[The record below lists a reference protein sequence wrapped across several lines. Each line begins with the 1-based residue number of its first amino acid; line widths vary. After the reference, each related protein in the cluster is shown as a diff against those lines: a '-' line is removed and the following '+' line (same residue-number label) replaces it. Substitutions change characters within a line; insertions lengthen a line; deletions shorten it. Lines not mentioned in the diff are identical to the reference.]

1 MKNDSQNAANNELL
15 KGISVK
21 DIPKYRRDAI
31 TFLVLCA
38 FDSALAVYM
47 GFLSYRAFLR
57 DEMIW
62 SMVVALFCVLDAAFG
77 YENLRKFLTC
87 VRLIKSIKLLKQ
99 YKEDHPE
106 EYEEYKENHPE
117 DF

>member
-1 MKNDSQNAANNELL
+1 MKNDSQNAANNELI

-21 DIPKYRRDAI
+21 DIPKIRRDAI
-31 TFLVLCA
+31 IFLLICVL
-38 FDSALAVYM
+38 DSALAVYM

-77 YENLRKFLTC
+77 YENLHKFLTC
-87 VRLIKSIKLLKQ
+87 VRLIKSIKLLKR